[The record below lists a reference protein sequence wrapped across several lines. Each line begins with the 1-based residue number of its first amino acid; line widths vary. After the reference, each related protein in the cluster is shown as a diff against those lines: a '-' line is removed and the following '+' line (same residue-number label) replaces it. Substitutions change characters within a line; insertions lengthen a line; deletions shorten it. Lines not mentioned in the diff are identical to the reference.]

1 MLNLFGQ
8 CRKYGLPFWQCP
20 QFLFLAM
27 GLVIAVSTISIYTIG
42 ARFIDDPRLVAVVVL
57 FVAAVLFAIASV
69 ITQSFE
75 RLAEV
80 SRLKSEFVSVV
91 SHQLRSPLTN
101 LKWATDF
108 LMSGRS
114 GQVSEKQ
121 AEYFRVLKENS
132 GRMEELVSDLL
143 TVSRLETAKMV
154 FNKTSFY
161 LTDLLKEI
169 AFEFKPFADASN
181 IGIKLNIASDLP
193 EILADR
199 FQVKQVFANILDNAI
214 RYVKE
219 KGLVEITS
227 YKKNSGIYLEVKD
240 NGVGI
245 PREDQK
251 YIFQK
256 FFRSANA
263 LRHQTQGSGLGLYI
277 AKSLIEKMGGK
288 IGFFSQEGEGS
299 TFWIILPIK

>member
-1 MLNLFGQ
+1 MLNPFGQ
-8 CRKYGLPFWQCP
+8 CKKYGLPVWQCP
-20 QFLFLAM
+20 QFLFLVM
-27 GLVIAVSTISIYTIG
+27 GLVIVISTISIYTIG
-42 ARFIDDPRLVAVVVL
+42 ARFIDDPRVVAVVVL
-57 FVAAVLFAIASV
+57 FVAAVLFVIASV

-114 GQVSEKQ
+114 GPVEEKQ
-121 AEYFRVLKENS
+121 AEYFRILKENS
-132 GRMEELVSDLL
+132 SRMEELVSDLL
-143 TVSRLETAKMV
+143 TVSRLETTKV
-154 FNKTSFY
+154 TFNKTAFP
-161 LTDLLKEI
+161 LADLLKEI
-169 AFEFKPFADASN
+169 AFEFKPLADASN
-181 IGIKLNIASDLP
+181 IEIRLNVAGDLP

-199 FQVKQVFANILDNAI
+199 FQIKQVVANILDNAV
-214 RYVKE
+214 RYIKE

-227 YKKNSGIYLEVKD
+227 QKKNGGIYLEVKD

-245 PREDQK
+245 PQEDQK

-277 AKSLIEKMGGK
+277 AKALIEKMGGK
-288 IGFFSQEGEGS
+288 IGFFSQEGKGS
-299 TFWIILPIK
+299 TFYLTLSIK